1 MHDAAPA
8 QPCPGGNNVPTEPI
22 RVLMITSEYPSAERP
37 AAVPFI
43 VRQEQYLRKKGVDV
57 DLFAFSGKKRFFN
70 YAKAWLDLRRFT
82 QGKRYDL
89 VHAQWGH
96 SAALALPKRLPWV
109 ITFRGNDLEGIVGTG
124 GRYTFK
130 GRVLTTVAKTMAAKA
145 DERIVVSESL
155 GRRLGELPF
164 TVIPSGL
171 DLETFRPLPQA
182 ESRKMLG
189 LPAGKSLVLFAA
201 STIENQRKR
210 YNLAQE
216 AVDLLKNKHDTEL
229 VVANKVHHTQIPV
242 YMAACDALLLTSRHE
257 GSPNVVKEALACN
270 LPVVSVDVG
279 DVRPRIESI
288 AGCALC
294 VDESPEAIAAA
305 LERVLRVPTRIDG
318 RRHIKELDENNITE
332 QVIGVYRRAL
342 ANFSRRSQIKNGGD
356 RER

>member
-8 QPCPGGNNVPTEPI
+8 QPRPDGDTVQTEPI
-22 RVLMITSEYPSAERP
+22 RVLMITSEYPSPERP

-43 VRQEQYLRKKGVDV
+43 VRQEQYLRKKGIDV

-82 QGKRYDL
+82 RGKRYDL

-124 GRYTFK
+124 GRYTLK
-130 GRVLTTVAKTMAAKA
+130 GRVLTTVARTMAAKA

-155 GRRLGELPF
+155 GRRLGKLPF

-171 DLETFRPLPQA
+171 DLETFRPLPQT
-182 ESRKMLG
+182 ECRKLLG
-189 LPAGKSLVLFAA
+189 LPAEKSLVLFAA

-210 YNLAQE
+210 YGLAQE
-216 AVDLLKNKHDTEL
+216 AVNLLKNKRDTEL
-229 VVANKVHHTQIPV
+229 VVANKVEHKQIPV
-242 YMAACDALLLTSRHE
+242 YMAACDALLLTSKHE

-279 DVRPRIESI
+279 DVRSRIEPI

-294 VDESPEAIAAA
+294 TDDSPQAIADA
-305 LERVLRVPTRIDG
+305 LDLVLRVPKRIDG
-318 RRHIKELDENNITE
+318 RPHVRDLDENSIAE

-342 ANFSRRSQIKNGGD
+342 ANYSPESKLINGGD
-356 RER
+356 RKS